1 MGIVSREQARS
12 ATRYRQYNQYK
23 SGITIE
29 IHMTSRLILS
39 KRLMLY
45 IVHKLFLIMVEAAE
59 DSDNIENV

>member
-1 MGIVSREQARS
+1 MGTVLREQARS

-45 IVHKLFLIMVEAAE
+45 IVHKLFLRMVEAAE
-59 DSDNIENV
+59 HSDNIENV